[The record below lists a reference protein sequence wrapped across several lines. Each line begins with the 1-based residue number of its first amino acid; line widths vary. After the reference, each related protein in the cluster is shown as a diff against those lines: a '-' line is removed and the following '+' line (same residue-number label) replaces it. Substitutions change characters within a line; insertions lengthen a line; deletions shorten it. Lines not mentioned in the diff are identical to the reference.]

1 MSEMKSAL
9 FALLFFIGFIVPGLL
24 MFGIDSLNQNAFMKA
39 TKEITE
45 LVQEDAGVSDRV
57 KSVVNGYKQKGY
69 VITFKDQHGQS
80 VNSIVNYG
88 DTVYVTY
95 EYTFKSVFKD
105 QTLKSTNKAFIMK
118 RNGTNT
124 VG

>member
-9 FALLFFIGFIVPGLL
+9 FAILFFIGFIVPGLL
-24 MFGIDSLNQNAFMKA
+24 MFGIDSLNQNAFMKV

-57 KSVVNGYKQKGY
+57 KSVVNDYKQKGY
-69 VITFKDQHGQS
+69 TITFKDQHGQA
-80 VNSIVNYG
+80 VNGIVNFG

-95 EYTFKSVFKD
+95 KYKFKSVFKD
-105 QTLKSTNKAFIMK
+105 QELLSTNKAFIMK
-118 RNGTNT
+118 RHGNGA
-124 VG
+124 

>member
-1 MSEMKSAL
+1 MKSAL
-9 FALLFFIGFIVPGLL
+9 FAILFFIGFIVPGLL
-24 MFGIDSLNQNAFMKA
+24 MFGIDSLNQNAFMKV

-57 KSVVNGYKQKGY
+57 KSVVNDYKQKGY
-69 VITFKDQHGQS
+69 VITFRDQQGQS
-80 VNSIVNYG
+80 VNGIVNFG

-118 RNGTNT
+118 RNETNT
-124 VG
+124 DG